1 MPTNVPDTEH
11 RDGPRRTAGPTTPRD
26 AGFSF
31 LEMLVIITLLGIL
44 ATIVA
49 VAASGINTQAAETGC
64 RADERIVYTA
74 VNSYL
79 VAERVRTIP
88 ATGTDHDRYERTLVD
103 AGHLRSVSAFY
114 DVSTDGTM
122 TLEGTLPC

>member
-1 MPTNVPDTEH
+1 MPHTVPDTEH
-11 RDGPRRTAGPTTPRD
+11 RDARRSSQLPTTHRD

-31 LEMLVIITLLGIL
+31 LEMLVVITLLGIL

-49 VAASGINTQAAETGC
+49 VAAGGINTQAAETGC

-103 AGHLRSVSAFY
+103 AGHLRSVSSMY